1 MKTRKI
7 KTKRTLSRK
16 LFGKRIETIKNLSE
30 SHLMIKMNDGSVL
43 EVGAESVYVGMG
55 MYIPV
60 LEIFSYKTKELK

>member
-30 SHLMIKMNDGSVL
+30 NHLMIKMNDGSVL
-43 EVGAESVYVGMG
+43 EVGAESAYVGMG

-60 LEIFSYKTKELK
+60 LEIYSYKTKELK